1 MYIVY
6 VGGPISMCTSYKV
19 YIDIGT
25 PIYIYYIHINLTN
38 R

>member
-6 VGGPISMCTSYKV
+6 VGDPISMCTSYKV

-25 PIYIYYIHINLTN
+25 PIYIYI
-38 R
+38 